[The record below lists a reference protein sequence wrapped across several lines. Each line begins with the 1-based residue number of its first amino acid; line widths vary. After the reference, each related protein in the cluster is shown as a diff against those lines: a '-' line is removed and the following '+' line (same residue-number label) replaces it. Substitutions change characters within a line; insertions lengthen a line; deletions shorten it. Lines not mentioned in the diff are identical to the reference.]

1 MCPHARSS
9 PVGCRPPGSPIAA
22 PTPNE
27 QLLRKPN
34 PTKKAKMHLAHAL
47 RRSPM
52 RPFKAQQL
60 LVRNM
65 SAATVKPNGLE
76 LYREKYA
83 RSLEP
88 EYWGEIAAKNF
99 HWEQPFS
106 DKNILSYNFKKSEG
120 AIFVKWFEDGK
131 TNICFNA
138 VDRWAKE
145 CPDKTALIYEG
156 NDGESRRMSFSEL
169 LSKVCQVANVLQQTC
184 GVQKGDRVAM
194 YMPMTLELPIT
205 MLACARIG
213 AFTLL
218 FLEALARKLWLA
230 ASWTVT
236 RRFWLPQTLLC
247 VVQKWWS

>member
-1 MCPHARSS
+1 MRDHHPCRMSS
-9 PVGCRPPGSPIAA
+9 SGSPIAA
-22 PTPNE
+22 PTPV
-27 QLLRKPN
+27 RTASTKN

-65 SAATVKPNGLE
+65 SAATVKPSGLE

-120 AIFVKWFEDGK
+120 QF
-131 TNICFNA
+131 
-138 VDRWAKE
+138 
-145 CPDKTALIYEG
+145 
-156 NDGESRRMSFSEL
+156 
-169 LSKVCQVANVLQQTC
+169 CQMV
-184 GVQKGDRVAM
+184 
-194 YMPMTLELPIT
+194 
-205 MLACARIG
+205 
-213 AFTLL
+213 
-218 FLEALARKLWLA
+218 
-230 ASWTVT
+230 
-236 RRFWLPQTLLC
+236 
-247 VVQKWWS
+247 